1 MIVQRADMFGLSQ
14 LYQLR
19 GRIGRSK
26 QRAYAYLT
34 TPPDKKLT
42 ETATRRLEVLQSLD
56 QLGAGFSVASHD
68 MDIRGAGNLLG
79 EEQSGHVR
87 EVGIELYQEM
97 LEEAVSRHDAQ
108 GGDGRRSP
116 TNGRRTINLGAS
128 VLIPEDYVAD
138 LNVRMSLYRRLA
150 GIETREDI
158 DRFAAELIDRFG
170 PLPDEV
176 QHLFEIVAI
185 KQLASR
191 RGWRRSTPAPR
202 AAPSPSATTPSPIR
216 SKLVKL
222 INQHAGTM
230 KVRPDQKVVVTR
242 DWPTPE
248 DRLKGAKAL
257 LTQLAKLAA

>member
-1 MIVQRADMFGLSQ
+1 MFGLSQ

-26 QRAYAYLT
+26 SRAYAYLT
-34 TPPDKKLT
+34 TPADKKLT

-56 QLGAGFSVASHD
+56 QQGAGFSIASHD

-87 EVGIELYQEM
+87 EVGIEIYQEM
-97 LEEAVSRHDAQ
+97 LEEAVSGLKQ
-108 GGDGRRSP
+108 GGDGAVAEDQWSP
-116 TNGRRTINLGAS
+116 AINLGAS
-128 VLIPEDYVAD
+128 VLIPEGYVAD

-176 QHLFEIVAI
+176 KHLFEIVTI
-185 KQLASR
+185 KQLAKQAGVEKIDAGPKGGTIAFR
-191 RGWRRSTPAPR
+191 NNAFANP
-202 AAPSPSATTPSPIR
+202 
-216 SKLVKL
+216 VKL
-222 INQHAGTM
+222 IQFISQHAGSM

-242 DWPTPE
+242 NW
-248 DRLKGAKAL
+248 
-257 LTQLAKLAA
+257 

>member
-1 MIVQRADMFGLSQ
+1 MAHGQIGAEQLEDTMTAFYDGKIEVLVSTNIVESGLDIPTANTLIVHRGDMFGLDQ

-34 TPPDKKLT
+34 PPPDKKLT
-42 ETATRRLEVLQSLD
+42 DSAQRRLEVLQSLD

-97 LEEAVSRHDAQ
+97 LEEAVSGLKE
-108 GGDGRRSP
+108 GGEADVTDQWSP
-116 TNGRRTINLGAS
+116 TINLGAS

-150 GIETREDI
+150 GIETRQDI

-170 PLPDEV
+170 PLPDEGK
-176 QHLFEIVAI
+176 HLVEIGTI
-185 KQLASR
+185 KQLA
-191 RGWRRSTPAPR
+191 
-202 AAPSPSATTPSPIR
+202 
-216 SKLVKL
+216 K
-222 INQHAGTM
+222 QAGVE
-230 KVRPDQKVVVTR
+230 KNEAGPNGR
-242 DWPTPE
+242 
-248 DRLKGAKAL
+248 
-257 LTQLAKLAA
+257 